1 MPVELR
7 PLGVKCNIACQYCY
21 QNPQREAGNV
31 ATAYDMEKMKAAV
44 VAEQTDFLL
53 FGGEPLMLAERDLEQ
68 LWRWG
73 FEKFGHNGVQTNG
86 TLITD
91 NHIRMFKQYRVR
103 VGLSVDG
110 PGELNDARWSGSLER
125 TREMTV
131 RTHEAI
137 ERLCKEG
144 IPPSL
149 IVTLHRC
156 NATRDKLPRMHDWF
170 RYVESLGVTSARIH
184 ILEVDNEWI
193 RRKYALTIDENVE
206 AFLSFA
212 RLERDLKTLR
222 LDLFQDMRNLLLGQD
237 ENATC
242 VWTGCDPYT
251 TRAVRGVEGNGQRS
265 NCGRTNKDGID
276 FTKAGNEGF
285 ERYLALYQTPQEH
298 GGCKGCR
305 FFLMCKGQCPGTA
318 IEGDWRN
325 RSEYCEVWKAL
336 YRDVEE
342 RLLEQGEQPLSI
354 RPERKDVE
362 AYFLSVWASGGNT
375 SIQRALQR
383 LGGRAPTKTGAGAS
397 ARN

>member
-1 MPVELR
+1 
-7 PLGVKCNIACQYCY
+7 
-21 QNPQREAGNV
+21 
-31 ATAYDMEKMKAAV
+31 
-44 VAEQTDFLL
+44 
-53 FGGEPLMLAERDLEQ
+53 
-68 LWRWG
+68 
-73 FEKFGHNGVQTNG
+73 
-86 TLITD
+86 
-91 NHIRMFKQYRVR
+91 
-103 VGLSVDG
+103 
-110 PGELNDARWSGSLER
+110 
-125 TREMTV
+125 
-131 RTHEAI
+131 
-137 ERLCKEG
+137 
-144 IPPSL
+144 
-149 IVTLHRC
+149 
-156 NATRDKLPRMHDWF
+156 MHDWF

-212 RLERDLKTLR
+212 RLERELKTLR
-222 LDLFQDMRNLLLGQD
+222 LDLFQDMRNLLLGRD

-276 FTKAGNEGF
+276 FTKAGTEGF

-383 LGGRAPTKTGAGAS
+383 LSDRAPTKTGAGAN
-397 ARN
+397 ARI